1 MDPDQLYTALD
12 AELAKIKESKT
23 FKYEVPLESEQ
34 GGQVTVGGHRVVM
47 LASNNYLGLS
57 NHPRIKEAAHR
68 AIDEWGY
75 GLASVRFLCGT
86 EPIHFE
92 LERRIAQFVGCEA
105 AILHSSCFAANE
117 AFFTG
122 LLANDL
128 GQSDYQD
135 VIYSDQLNHAS
146 I

>member
-1 MDPDQLYTALD
+1 MNPEELYSALD
-12 AELAKIKESKT
+12 RELEGVKQSKT

-34 GGQVTVGGHRVVM
+34 GGEVKVGGHDVVM

-57 NHPRIKEAAHR
+57 NHPRIKQAAHR
-68 AIDEWGY
+68 GLDEWGY

-92 LERRIAQFVGCEA
+92 LERKIAGFVGCES

-117 AFFTG
+117 AFFSG
-122 LLANDL
+122 LLA
-128 GQSDYQD
+128 
-135 VIYSDQLNHAS
+135 
-146 I
+146 